1 LATTTNK
8 PSVITLFTNVQAG
21 IDKHITGSTTLG
33 GVTYSKPAAL
43 KAVFAAAITALNT
56 ADALRKQWSDGVL
69 AAHQAKAAADVLY
82 ELLRNFVIALYGKQA
97 NAVLGD
103 FGMPVPKAKGPQTV
117 AQKATS
123 AAKAKATRKMR
134 NTMGSVQKKK
144 VKGTIEVP
152 NPELSG
158 TAPTTAPVTT
168 ASAPAAPAT
177 PATTPPAATAT
188 PASNVATSGGTKPAV

>member
-1 LATTTNK
+1 LATTNNR
-8 PSVITLFTNVQAG
+8 PSVITLFTNVQTG
-21 IDKHITGSTTLG
+21 IDKHITGNTTLG
-33 GVTYSKPAAL
+33 GVVYKPTAL

-69 AAHQAKAAADVLY
+69 AAHQAQATAEALY

-97 NAVLGD
+97 NSVLGD
-103 FGMPVPKAKGPQTV
+103 FGMPTPKAKGPKTV

-123 AAKAKATRKMR
+123 AERAKATRQMR

-158 TAPTTAPVTT
+158 SDTTT
-168 ASAPAAPAT
+168 APAT
-177 PATTPPAATAT
+177 PATMPPAATAT
-188 PASNVATSGGTKPAV
+188 PANSGAPSGGTKPAG